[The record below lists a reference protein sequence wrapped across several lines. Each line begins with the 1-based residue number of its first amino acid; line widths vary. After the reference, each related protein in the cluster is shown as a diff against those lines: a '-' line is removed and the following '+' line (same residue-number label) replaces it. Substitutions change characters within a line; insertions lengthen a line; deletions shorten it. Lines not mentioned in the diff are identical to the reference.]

1 MENKLSVRCTPLSIF
16 SPNRLLDYS
25 IDSNKED
32 HGPIHNFRPIVAA
45 YYIIYIIII
54 AFFMVNI
61 FVGFVI
67 VTFQNEGEQ
76 EYKNCELD
84 KNQVSLPNRTGSRH
98 RYTYTDTLY
107 MLYMD
112 TDIQIFSSDS
122 TAELHRVCVKGET
135 STKIHTEASNTVQ
148 SVVVRHISAVRVHHF
163 HSDHDQ
169 HRDPSDEVLSTT
181 GNLHASVRR
190 SQYDLHRGLC
200 PRVYL

>member
-1 MENKLSVRCTPLSIF
+1 MYFQRNAQVSFLFLFAISNRPLRHCQQRCIRKEKINEEDRCHQPRCTPLSIF
-16 SPNRLLDYS
+16 SPNRLLDVS

-84 KNQVSLPNRTGSRH
+84 KNQVSSPNTNR
-98 RYTYTDTLY
+98 
-107 MLYMD
+107 
-112 TDIQIFSSDS
+112 
-122 TAELHRVCVKGET
+122 
-135 STKIHTEASNTVQ
+135 
-148 SVVVRHISAVRVHHF
+148 
-163 HSDHDQ
+163 
-169 HRDPSDEVLSTT
+169 LSTT
-181 GNLHASVRR
+181 ISRIPTSRIHHR
-190 SQYDLHRGLC
+190 S
-200 PRVYL
+200 

>member
-1 MENKLSVRCTPLSIF
+1 MNW
-16 SPNRLLDYS
+16 S

-84 KNQVSLPNRTGSRH
+84 KNQVIRS
-98 RYTYTDTLY
+98 
-107 MLYMD
+107 
-112 TDIQIFSSDS
+112 DIYYG
-122 TAELHRVCVKGET
+122 L
-135 STKIHTEASNTVQ
+135 ASN
-148 SVVVRHISAVRVHHF
+148 
-163 HSDHDQ
+163 
-169 HRDPSDEVLSTT
+169 PSTRL
-181 GNLHASVRR
+181 
-190 SQYDLHRGLC
+190 
-200 PRVYL
+200 